1 MSELQ
6 SETLRQI
13 LHHELDEGNSVAS
26 RETGWS
32 KMDLVVRMKRPL
44 DREFV
49 HAHASSSCHT
59 FSSDDPHNGPPEFG
73 IVCGAESIVGPKS

>member
-13 LHHELDEGNSVAS
+13 LYHELEAGNEIAQ

-44 DREFV
+44 DKEYIR
-49 HAHASSSCHT
+49 AHENSSCHT
-59 FSSDDPHNGPPEFG
+59 FSSSDPHDGPPAFG
-73 IVCGAESIVGPKS
+73 IVCGAESIVGPYS